1 MSLRKLLPS
10 PGSLFMFEAAARHLN
25 FTHAAREFNVTQ
37 SAMSRSIG
45 LLESHLG
52 MSLFRRLPSGLELT
66 EEGQVLSGAVGLGF
80 RQVESTLRDLR
91 SCLGDAG
98 KVRLSVSS
106 AFAMHWFMPRMDRFR
121 NSNPDIDLRFQLV
134 HGEPAGPVNDADL
147 AIRYLANPNNDLRWQ
162 LTEEIVLPVC
172 SPDYLS
178 RYGGLDANSDLSRHV
193 LAHLSGTTR
202 IPWSRY
208 LTDFGYPS
216 PHDSHS
222 MTFSDYALVVQAAV
236 KGRAIALGWW
246 HVVANELAQHTLV
259 PASHHQLITGDSY
272 FLVAPG
278 ERPLRKSVTLVR
290 DWLLEEMSVLKDQL
304 GERTF
309 AI

>member
-45 LLESHLG
+45 QLESHLG
-52 MSLFRRLPSGLELT
+52 MTLFRRLPSGLELT

-91 SCLGDAG
+91 SLLVDAG

-106 AFAMHWFMPRMDRFR
+106 AFAMHWFMPRMERFR
-121 NSNPDIDLRFQLV
+121 TSHPDIDLRFQLV

-147 AIRYLANPNNDLRWQ
+147 AVRYLASPGSDLHWP

-172 SPDYLS
+172 SPDYLF
-178 RYGGLDANSDLSRHV
+178 RYGGLDDGRDLSRHV
-193 LAHLSGTTR
+193 MAHLSGVTR

-208 LTDFGYPS
+208 LAEFGYAS
-216 PHDSHS
+216 PQDSHS

-259 PASHHQLITGDSY
+259 PASRHQLTTGDRY

-278 ERPLRKSVTLVR
+278 ERPLRTSVALVR
-290 DWLLEEMSVLKDQL
+290 DWMLEEMAVLKDQL
-304 GERTF
+304 GARTI
-309 AI
+309 AV